1 MMTIQNYVRPSSL
14 EEAYTLN
21 QNKRNRIVG
30 GMLWLKMMDI
40 MVPTAIDLCDLGLD
54 TIEENDEEFSIGA
67 MVTLR
72 QLELHREFNIYTENA
87 ARKSVEDIIGVQFR
101 NMATV
106 GGSIYGRFGFSDVL
120 TMFMSMD
127 SYVELYKGGIIP
139 MEEFAKMPYDRDILV
154 RVIVKKHPGNFTY
167 LSMRNT
173 VTDFPV
179 IACAL
184 SYINQEYRAVIGA
197 RPNKAMIIR
206 DDKGYLKEGLNHEAI
221 QHFADYVADNT
232 PTGSNM
238 RGSAAYR
245 THLIRVLTTRAV
257 GELKEAGHGN

>member
-1 MMTIQNYVRPSSL
+1 
-14 EEAYTLN
+14 
-21 QNKRNRIVG
+21 
-30 GMLWLKMMDI
+30 
-40 MVPTAIDLCDLGLD
+40 
-54 TIEENDEEFSIGA
+54 
-67 MVTLR
+67 
-72 QLELHREFNIYTENA
+72 
-87 ARKSVEDIIGVQFR
+87 
-101 NMATV
+101 
-106 GGSIYGRFGFSDVL
+106 
-120 TMFMSMD
+120 MFMSMD